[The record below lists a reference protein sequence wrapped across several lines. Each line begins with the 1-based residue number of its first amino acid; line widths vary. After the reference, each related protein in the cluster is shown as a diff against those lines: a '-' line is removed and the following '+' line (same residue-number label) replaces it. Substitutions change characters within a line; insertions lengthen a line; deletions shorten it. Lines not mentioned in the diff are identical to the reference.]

1 MAHDPSIRAAVMAAL
16 LSGQSVGD
24 VAEEYKIP
32 QTTVS
37 LWKSQVQQNNCY
49 KKEQVGELLIGYLAI
64 NLETLQ
70 KQAKVFGD
78 ENWLKRQ
85 DASSVAVLH
94 GVMVDKVF
102 RLLEALGKSN
112 AAND

>member
-1 MAHDPSIRAAVMAAL
+1 MAHDPSVKAAVIAAL

-24 VAEEYKIP
+24 VAAEYNVP
-32 QTTVS
+32 RQTVS
-37 LWKSQVQQNNCY
+37 YWNDKTRQENWH
-49 KKEQVGELLIGYLAI
+49 KKDEIGDLLIGYLAI

-78 ENWLKRQ
+78 ESWLKRQ

-102 RLLEALGKSN
+102 RLLEALSKN
-112 AAND
+112 ASSD